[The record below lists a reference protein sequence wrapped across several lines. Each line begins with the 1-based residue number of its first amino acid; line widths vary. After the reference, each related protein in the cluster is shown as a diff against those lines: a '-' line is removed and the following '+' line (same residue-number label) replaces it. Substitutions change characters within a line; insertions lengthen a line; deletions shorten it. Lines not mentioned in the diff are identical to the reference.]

1 MKMSET
7 NIDQEENY
15 NKNKVLQNNYN
26 SLFLT
31 SAIYMK
37 HYNKY
42 NIILLEPIKNSII
55 ERSKFIKIVY
65 SDSLVSMN
73 GIFIYLSFKDI
84 TYIFDSNNS
93 NLNNNYRY
101 KIYIDKNKNRDTI
114 DFIKKIEY
122 DIFDKLSNNKKYENK
137 IFNYK
142 LNEQMNNN
150 FIKCTSNSDN
160 CNKIIERDNKFILKI
175 SGICET
181 EYEYNI
187 TYKFI
192 ELNNNNI
199 LI

>member
-1 MKMSET
+1 MIMTET
-7 NIDQEENY
+7 NNEQNY
-15 NKNKVLQNNYN
+15 NKNKSLQNNYN

-31 SAIYMK
+31 SAIYMNY
-37 HYNKY
+37 YNKY
-42 NIILLEPIKNSII
+42 NILLLEPIKNSII
-55 ERSKFIKIVY
+55 ERSKFIKILY
-65 SDSLVSMN
+65 SDSVVSMN
-73 GIFIYLSFKDI
+73 GICIYVSFKDI
-84 TYIFDSNNS
+84 TYIFDSNNC

-101 KIYIDKNKNRDTI
+101 KIYIDKNKNRDI
-114 DFIKKIEY
+114 INFIKKIEY

-137 IFNYK
+137 RFNYK
-142 LNEQMNNN
+142 LSEQMNNN
-150 FIKCTSNSDN
+150 FIKCTTNIDSS
-160 CNKIIERDNKFILKI
+160 NKIIERDNKFILKI